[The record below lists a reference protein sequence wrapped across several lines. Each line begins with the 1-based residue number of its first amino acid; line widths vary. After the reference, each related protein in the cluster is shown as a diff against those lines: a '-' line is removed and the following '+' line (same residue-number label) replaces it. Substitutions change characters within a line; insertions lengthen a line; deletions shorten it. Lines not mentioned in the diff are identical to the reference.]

1 MTNMTFSYEQVSTT
15 INTEYL
21 RFRSMLLP
29 ILSNNL
35 ARQAVNRKTELT
47 VYAIARILSFYRE
60 RFYKFILIPPI
71 VWGRK
76 KTRLLVF
83 GFAPDE
89 NIKHVEKMELRSWL
103 FINFK
108 LS

>member
-47 VYAIARILSFYRE
+47 VHRDRANITFYRE
-60 RFYKFILIPPI
+60 RFL
-71 VWGRK
+71 
-76 KTRLLVF
+76 
-83 GFAPDE
+83 
-89 NIKHVEKMELRSWL
+89 
-103 FINFK
+103 
-108 LS
+108 